1 MYRRLEAYLPTA
13 FSSGLR
19 SALSAGANV
28 LDGLERPQDARELR
42 RLVAT
47 EALEAARLL
56 QEAALPWK

>member
-47 EALEAARLL
+47 EALDEAARLL
-56 QEAALPWK
+56 QEAALP